1 MSKNRREK
9 LTAEIA
15 QTENRIEQLE
25 QDLKALEGQFSNPA
39 PDMNWEES
47 HRRHAEIQKSLEAL
61 YSQLGELSE
70 LLG

>member
-1 MSKNRREK
+1 MK
-9 LTAEIA
+9 
-15 QTENRIEQLE
+15 TENRIEQLE
-25 QDLKALEGQFSNPA
+25 ADLKGLEAQFSDPA

-47 HRRHAEIQKSLEAL
+47 HRRHAEIQKSLETL

>member
-15 QTENRIEQLE
+15 QTESRIEQLE
-25 QDLKALEGQFSNPA
+25 ADLQTVEAQFSKPA

-47 HRRHAEIQKSLEAL
+47 HRRHAEIQKSLETL
-61 YSQLGELSE
+61 YSQLGKLSE
-70 LLG
+70 LLD